1 MKYRKKQVV
10 IDARQWDGT
19 WDCAL
24 AIKND
29 FMGGEAMVSQLNFN
43 SLTDSKVTFIIP
55 TEDGED
61 YWVAPLDYIVKGVPD
76 GFYICKPNIFE
87 IAYEKVEKN
96 NV

>member
-61 YWVAPLDYIVKGVPD
+61 YWVIATYSTSVRTGGPRKSSQNRPD
-76 GFYICKPNIFE
+76 C
-87 IAYEKVEKN
+87 
-96 NV
+96 

>member
-10 IDARQWDGT
+10 IEAMQWDGT

-29 FMGGEAMVSQLNFN
+29 FMSGEAIVSQLNFN
-43 SLTDSKVTFIIP
+43 SLNDIKVTFVIP
-55 TEDGED
+55 TENGEE
-61 YWVAPLDYIVKGVPD
+61 YCVVPFDYIVKGVPD

-87 IAYEKVEKN
+87 IAYEKVKEKN
-96 NV
+96 T